1 MFHYHFKQQF
11 AEISS
16 YFDKTKNPDGLNQ
29 LSEISFSKELENIYD
44 QNINK
49 FIDLNMKSIN
59 KDMLRNKKH
68 YALKIMSE
76 LHRNENL
83 AIKEKKF

>member
-11 AEISS
+11 AEISD

-29 LSEISFSKELENIYD
+29 LSEIGLSKELENIYD

-49 FIDLNMKSIN
+49 FIDLNMKAIN
-59 KDMLRNKKH
+59 KEMLRNKKH

-76 LHRNENL
+76 MHRKENL

>member
-1 MFHYHFKQQF
+1 
-11 AEISS
+11 
-16 YFDKTKNPDGLNQ
+16 
-29 LSEISFSKELENIYD
+29 
-44 QNINK
+44 
-49 FIDLNMKSIN
+49 MKKIN

-76 LHRNENL
+76 MHRKENL